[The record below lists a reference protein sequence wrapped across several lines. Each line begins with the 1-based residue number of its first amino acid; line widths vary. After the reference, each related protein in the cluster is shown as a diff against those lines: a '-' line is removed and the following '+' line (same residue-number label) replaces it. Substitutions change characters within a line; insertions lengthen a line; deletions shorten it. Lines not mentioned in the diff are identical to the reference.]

1 MLHSAIHQARP
12 DIKAIIHIHHAPCVA
27 VSAMK
32 CGLLMASQEAAIV
45 GDVSYHDY
53 KGLLIDP
60 QEREAI
66 GRNLGPINKVLI
78 LRNHGVVTCGE
89 TLEEALYL
97 MHNIVSAC
105 ESQIR
110 LVSVGVENIQLL
122 SEESVKQVR
131 SVIKGAGLQ
140 VQGKADDG
148 ASDSEKQHE
157 NALETRARRWKIWD
171 LEFEAQ
177 MRMLDNAVSSSF
189 K

>member
-1 MLHSAIHQARP
+1 
-12 DIKAIIHIHHAPCVA
+12 
-27 VSAMK
+27 
-32 CGLLMASQEAAIV
+32 MASQEAAIV

-60 QEREAI
+60 TERDAI
-66 GRNLGPINKVLI
+66 ARNLGPINKVLI

-89 TLEEALYL
+89 TLEEALFL
-97 MHNIVSAC
+97 MNNVVSAC

-110 LVSVGVENIQLL
+110 LVTVGVDNIQLL

-140 VQGKADDG
+140 VQGKAEEST
-148 ASDSEKQHE
+148 SDSEKREINLE
-157 NALETRARRWKIWD
+157 NRARRWKIWD

-177 MRMLDNAVSSSF
+177 MRMLDNAVSVYHYL
-189 K
+189 